1 MTTTRRLQ
9 PHTVVLDADA
19 RDRALSCTAVRISV
33 GWPGETQRL
42 WGSTTY
48 LAAIVAGER
57 SVAGTDRPRHYA
69 PRYRELVTA
78 WLAAV
83 AAAGV
88 ANEIYTARR
97 GKRVLV
103 LGARH
108 GRSDADLQALIDAEA
123 RPIASWCTLWAQSPR
138 WQTRRLVAWS
148 PHTPADVRAQ
158 LAVDQS
164 VHVRRAVVGCPA
176 TPITLLRRIAETDPH
191 PRVRGALLWRGEL
204 PTEVV
209 TVLLGDPVAHIR
221 GLASH
226 HPGCPADYRLLAQL
240 ADTHATWANDLLSYP
255 LWWHQQ
261 RRCTR

>member
-1 MTTTRRLQ
+1 MATPRSIQ
-9 PHTVVLDADA
+9 PNTLVLDPSAEHAAVA
-19 RDRALSCTAVRISV
+19 RIGVRIEV
-33 GWPGETQRL
+33 GWPGERQTL
-42 WGSTTY
+42 WGSRSY

-57 SVAGTDRPRHYA
+57 AVAGTDLPRHHA

-176 TPITLLRRIAETDPH
+176 SPIALLRRIAETDPH
-191 PRVRGALLWRGEL
+191 PRVRGALLWRDDL

-209 TVLLGDPVAHIR
+209 AVLLGDPVAHIR

-226 HPGCPADYRLLAQL
+226 HPRCPADYRLLAQL

-255 LWWHQQ
+255 LWWHQ